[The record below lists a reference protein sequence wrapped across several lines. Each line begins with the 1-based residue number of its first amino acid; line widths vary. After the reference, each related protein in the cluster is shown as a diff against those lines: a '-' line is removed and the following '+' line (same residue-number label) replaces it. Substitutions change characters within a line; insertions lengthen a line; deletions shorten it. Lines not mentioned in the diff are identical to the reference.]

1 MLPDFVLKKYL
12 NLLVKKHV
20 FPMKFKYDLR
30 KINNMRFSP
39 YKAFSIIYGQLS
51 VEFKLFFGIKIGQLK
66 ETLILSKLIVF

>member
-1 MLPDFVLKKYL
+1 
-12 NLLVKKHV
+12 
-20 FPMKFKYDLR
+20 MKFKYDLR